1 MTLYRLKNIIENIVN
16 THPHFRQFNEGSVY
30 DINDLENIN
39 YPLFNFHIN
48 YVQGINESN
57 MKINVNFIYLD
68 RLINDFSNKLLI
80 QSDGIVYL
88 NEVINSLD
96 EYGIDVEA
104 GYQFTPFT
112 QSVNDVTAGVYVTL
126 NLQVT
131 NNLGDC
137 NEY

>member
-1 MTLYRLKNIIENIVN
+1 MISMILKILIMLYLIFMLII
-16 THPHFRQFNEGSVY
+16 FKG
-30 DINDLENIN
+30 IND
-39 YPLFNFHIN
+39 
-48 YVQGINESN
+48 ST
-57 MKINVNFIYLD
+57 MRMNVNFIYLD

-96 EYGIDVEA
+96 DYGIDVET